1 MGKSLKWGGMLFAI
15 SFVVGLIAIASS
27 DTPGSSVVFPSP
39 TTTALPSKEQEVAI
53 PNEFLTHEQLLNISQ
68 NDPEKVL
75 GKSFEMDLY
84 LEQQP
89 TSVSAEFITQ
99 TDTNDVNTILITCN
113 MSPDDLN
120 KLDGA
125 SAQKGVYNKTYK
137 AEVTFREYE
146 ESFGPYFKGDC
157 ALK

>member
-1 MGKSLKWGGMLFAI
+1 MGKSFKWGGILFAI
-15 SFVVGLIAIASS
+15 FFVVGLIAIASS
-27 DTPGSSVVFPSP
+27 DTPGNSVSSP
-39 TTTALPSKEQEVAI
+39 TPTTALPSKEQEVAI

-99 TDTNDVNTILITCN
+99 ADTNNVNTILITCN
-113 MSPDDLN
+113 LSPDDLN

-146 ESFGPYFKGDC
+146 ASFGPYFKGDC